1 MTILQ
6 DILAA
11 LNWQVRV
18 NENFSAVSPAAL
30 FSKKHSTTTGL
41 TLGYYGGILDGVS
54 YADGTHLLT
63 ASTTRYVVA
72 ARATG
77 VVSSSTGTTNWNDQV
92 NYLRMGIAVV
102 GASTITTWTDWRQA
116 YGGSGGGSSSVAGA
130 DKQVQYNASGAFGA
144 EAGFEYDYTSNTLA
158 VPNATFTGLALT
170 AASSTGG
177 AGLRVPHGAAPTAPT
192 NGDVW
197 TTTAGMY
204 ARINGATVGPFGA
217 GGGMSNP
224 LTTTGD
230 IIYSSSGTTAARLG
244 IGSANQIL
252 TVVGGVP
259 TWQNAASGFTNPMT
273 TAGDIITGGS
283 GGAAQR
289 LAAGTNGYVLTMVS
303 GSPAWAAAAGGGG
316 LTNFTEGVSTAT
328 PNATIPVVSLTAT
341 NAAAGVDVALV
352 PKGVGGILAQVP
364 NNATSGGG
372 KRGNNSVDLQSSRAA
387 VAQVASG
394 HLAVIAGGSNNTA
407 SGNFG
412 VVAGGTNNT
421 ASNYAAT
428 VCGGDS
434 NTANNQ
440 YAVVCGG
447 QSNTASGQ
455 HSAVTN
461 GSGNTAAGQHSF
473 IGGGNSNSVTGSPA
487 TNAAIVGGTGNTATG
502 SGSFIGGS
510 AAAIDRGL
518 TYSVVHSAGRF
529 AADGDAQSVRFVHRR
544 ATTDATPTALSSNGS
559 APAATTVLVM
569 PNASAYTF
577 VARVVARANASG
589 DCATFEVKGA
599 IKRGAN
605 AAATAIVGTVTA
617 TSLGADAGAS
627 AWAATAVADTTL
639 GALTIQVTGAAATT
653 IKWVASIWTTEV
665 VG

>member
-41 TLGYYGGILDGVS
+41 TLGYYGGVLDGVS

-72 ARATG
+72 DRATG
-77 VVSSSTGTTNWNDQV
+77 VVSSSTGTTNWNDTT
-92 NYLRMGIAVV
+92 NYLRMGVAVV

-116 YGGSGGGSSSVAGA
+116 YGAASGGGGGSVAGA
-130 DKQVQYNASGAFGA
+130 DKQIQYNASGSFGA
-144 EAGFEYDYTSNTLA
+144 EAGFEFDYSTNTFS
-158 VPNATFTGLALT
+158 VSNATFSGLALT
-170 AASSTGG
+170 AASATGG
-177 AGLRVPHGAAPTAPT
+177 AGLRVPHGAAPTSPT

-197 TTTAGMY
+197 TTTAGLF
-204 ARINGATVGPFGA
+204 ARINGATVGPYGT

-244 IGSANQIL
+244 IGSTNQVL
-252 TVVGGVP
+252 TVIAGVP
-259 TWQNAASGFTNPMT
+259 SWQTPSG
-273 TAGDIITGGS
+273 
-283 GGAAQR
+283 
-289 LAAGTNGYVLTMVS
+289 
-303 GSPAWAAAAGGGG
+303 GGGG
-316 LTNFTEGVSTAT
+316 LTNFTEAVSTSA

-372 KRGNNSVDLQSSRAA
+372 KRGNNSVDLQTSRTAL
-387 VAQVASG
+387 AQVASG
-394 HLAVIAGGSNNTA
+394 HLAVVAGGSNNTA

-412 VVAGGTNNT
+412 TVAGGTNNT
-421 ASNYAAT
+421 ASNNAAT

-440 YAVVCGG
+440 YSVVCGG

-473 IGGGNSNSVTGSPA
+473 IGGGNSNSITGAAA
-487 TNAAIVGGTGNTATG
+487 TSAGIVGGTDNTATG

-510 AAAIDRGL
+510 TRAIDRGL
-518 TYSVVHSAGRF
+518 AYGVIHAAGRF
-529 AADGDAQSVRFVHRR
+529 TADGDAQSARFVHRR
-544 ATTDATPTALSSNGS
+544 STTDATPTPLSSNGS
-559 APAATTVLVM
+559 APASTTVLVM

-577 VARVVARANASG
+577 VARVVGRANASG
-589 DCATFEVKGA
+589 DCATFEIKGA